1 MDLMSTAQLLGNFGE
16 FVGAIAVVVTLA
28 YLAVQVRQ
36 NREATEANTRQM
48 RGQAFV
54 KLNTVTNRL
63 YVWHRDHPD
72 QTEVILRATQ
82 DWDSL
87 SPAEQRLAIL
97 YFADET
103 HFYELAFMLFHERAL
118 DEQSYVSREKY
129 FLSLLR
135 SPGRRFWWDNFVDF
149 IDARFQERINHQ
161 LLVAEKAGVKTLSER
176 FPMYAP
182 HTQSLRGK

>member
-1 MDLMSTAQLLGNFGE
+1 MDHQAIAQLLGNYGE

-36 NREATEANTRQM
+36 SKEATEANTRQM

-54 KLNTVTNRL
+54 ELNTVSNRF
-63 YVWHRDHPD
+63 YMWHRDNPD
-72 QTEVILRATQ
+72 QLDVILRGTQ
-82 DWDSL
+82 DWQSL
-87 SPAEQRLAIL
+87 SSAEQRLAML

-103 HFYELAFMLFHERAL
+103 HYYELAYMLFHEKAL
-118 DEQSYVSREKY
+118 DEQSYTSREEY

-135 SPGRRFWWDNFVDF
+135 SPGRRFWWDNFVDY
-149 IDARFQERINHQ
+149 IDGRFKDRINDQ
-161 LLVAEKAGVKTLSER
+161 LEIAEKSGVKSLGER

-182 HTQSLRGK
+182 GGDSVSGK

>member
-1 MDLMSTAQLLGNFGE
+1 MDHQAFAQLLGNYGE
-16 FVGAIAVVVTLA
+16 FIGAIAVVVTLA

-36 NREATEANTRQM
+36 SREATEANTRQM

-54 KLNTVTNRL
+54 ELNTVSNRL
-63 YVWHRDHPD
+63 YIWHRDHPD
-72 QTEVILRATQ
+72 QLEVILKATQ
-82 DWDSL
+82 DWHSL
-87 SPAEQRLAIL
+87 SPAEQRLAML

-118 DEQSYVSREKY
+118 DEQSYISREEY

-149 IDARFQERINHQ
+149 IDGRFKDRINEQ
-161 LLVAEKAGVKTLSER
+161 LELADKTGVKTLGER

-182 HTQSLRGK
+182 HTDLQGEE